1 MALTLG
7 VLLTIPSAVLYI
19 LVSVSF
25 GYYLDRQSRIPKPV
39 FMIGAQ
45 VVMIGRSRVESCA
58 DDRRLYR
65 HDRLHQQARIV
76 CVDNS
81 ELVHSHHCQNNHCP
95 RSSLSELTPAQAHT

>member
-1 MALTLG
+1 MSLTLG

-45 VVMIGRSRVESCA
+45 VVMIGESRWVL
-58 DDRRLYR
+58 R
-65 HDRLHQQARIV
+65 
-76 CVDNS
+76 
-81 ELVHSHHCQNNHCP
+81 
-95 RSSLSELTPAQAHT
+95 